1 MLAWA
6 LVLGSL
12 VGALVGVVRLAVGR
26 RGAFAYAPSIL
37 AGGYLAMLVAWVT
50 T

>member
-12 VGALVGVVRLAVGR
+12 VGAVVGLMRLGLGR

-37 AGGYLAMLVAWVT
+37 AGGYLAVVLSRLTA
-50 T
+50 